1 VRRPG
6 IRPTLLLAALLA
18 VVLTASLAPPPP
30 SAGAATPGWLCRPDR
45 TPDVCRE
52 PLDTTVFAPDG
63 SSRVVAA
70 KPDDDAP
77 VDCFYVYPTV
87 SNQLGPTAS
96 GDADP
101 EVQGIARF
109 QAQRFAQECRVYA
122 PLYRQGTVP
131 GIFLGGFTDETREI
145 AYGDVLAA
153 WRSYLAQDNRGR
165 GIVLIGHSQG
175 TGVLRRLIREQIDPD
190 PALRRRLVSAL
201 LLGGNVLTKKG
212 SDRGGD
218 FQNVPLC
225 RADDQT
231 GCVVAY
237 STFDETPPS
246 DTRFGRAPTT
256 TDRLT
261 GLPPRSDVE
270 VACTNP
276 ASLAENRTS
285 TFESQ
290 IPSAPFPVGLIGLGV
305 LAVYGG
311 PPPTAPTPWLQPR
324 DRYAGRCE
332 TVNGARVLLVHP
344 QAGSRD
350 LNAFPDA
357 GWGLHLVDVNGAMGD
372 LRRLVRTQ
380 TAAYRAA
387 ATAPAATVP
396 SGRPRVRLT
405 LGGRTRRGAD
415 GRRCVAS
422 AVAARIAGADRALVR
437 GADFRLNRRTV
448 RRDRAAP
455 FTTTLAR
462 RRLRAGRLNR
472 IDALVTLADGRR
484 RRVAGTVRT
493 CPR

>member
-1 VRRPG
+1 MRRPG
-6 IRPTLLLAALLA
+6 SRPALLLAALLA
-18 VVLTASLAPPPP
+18 VLLAAGLVPTPP
-30 SAGAATPGWLCRPDR
+30 AADAAEPAWLCRPDR
-45 TPDVCRE
+45 SPDVCRE
-52 PLDTTVFAPDG
+52 PLDTTINAPDG
-63 SSRVVAA
+63 SSRVEPA

-96 GDADP
+96 GNADP
-101 EVQGIARF
+101 EVEGIGRF

-131 GIFLGGFTDETREI
+131 GIFLGGFTDETRAI

-153 WRSYLAQDNRGR
+153 WRSYLAKDNRGR
-165 GIVLIGHSQG
+165 GVVLVGHSQG
-175 TGVLRRLIREQIDPD
+175 TGVLRRLIREEIDPD
-190 PALRRRLVSAL
+190 PELRRRLVSAL

-218 FQNVPLC
+218 FANVPLC

-237 STFDETPPS
+237 STFDDAPPS
-246 DTRFGRAPTT
+246 DTRFGRPPTGV
-256 TDRLT
+256 DRLT
-261 GLPPRSDVE
+261 GQPPRSDVE

-276 ASLAENRTS
+276 ASLAENRAS

-290 IPSAPFPVGLIGLGV
+290 IPSAPFPLGFIGLGV
-305 LAVYGG
+305 LATFTG

-332 TVNGARVLLVHP
+332 TVNGARVLMVRP
-344 QAGSRD
+344 SAGSRD
-350 LNAFPDA
+350 LNPFPDP
-357 GWGLHLVDVNGAMGD
+357 GWGLHLVDVNIAFGD

-387 ATAPAATVP
+387 ATTPAATP
-396 SGRPRVRLT
+396 SGRPRVRLRLT
-405 LGGRTRRGAD
+405 GRTRRGDD
-415 GRRCVAS
+415 GRRCAAGSVL
-422 AVAARIAGADRALVR
+422 ARILGADRRLAR
-437 GADFRLNRRTV
+437 RADFRLNRRTV

-455 FTTTLAR
+455 FAVRVPTG
-462 RRLRAGRLNR
+462 RLRAGRVNR
-472 IDALVTLADGRR
+472 VDALVTLGDGRR
-484 RRVAGTVRT
+484 RRVAATVRG
-493 CPR
+493 CR